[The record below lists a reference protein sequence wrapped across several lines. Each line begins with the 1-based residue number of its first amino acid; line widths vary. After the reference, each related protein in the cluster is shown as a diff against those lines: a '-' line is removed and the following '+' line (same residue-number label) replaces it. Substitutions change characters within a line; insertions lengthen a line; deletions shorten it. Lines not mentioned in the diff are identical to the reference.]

1 MDVTVEFIHY
11 GWKFGLWGMKKKC
24 ISWINKT
31 LGCLFLPTSCYLI
44 STLVKMLIT
53 KNTLKHAQEEMWKL
67 FCQSY
72 KTALLWVYT
81 YKPLLGEYLF
91 LLGDEKKLRTWL
103 PLPVESNVL
112 GLPDQLSSGFCTV
125 CVILGHYVL
134 TYNMNFLVLAL
145 LLEHLSLRVPRLDMA
160 AIDCSLDLTRA
171 LVAKMFGVFRLLE
184 LEQVCIKR

>member
-1 MDVTVEFIHY
+1 
-11 GWKFGLWGMKKKC
+11 
-24 ISWINKT
+24 
-31 LGCLFLPTSCYLI
+31 
-44 STLVKMLIT
+44 
-53 KNTLKHAQEEMWKL
+53 
-67 FCQSY
+67 
-72 KTALLWVYT
+72 
-81 YKPLLGEYLF
+81 LLGEYLF